1 MSSFIQ
7 FIKMFIAGN
16 TLKGIKFR
24 TLLSII
30 LVFSVLIIEV
40 AMYYMYWDSIPDMI
54 KYDYD
59 FSGIPNNICEKKWI
73 WGNILFQVFICF
85 FVFIIKH
92 FSYKMKRIRSIV
104 YDENNNLIPMIDKRF
119 SMFAWET
126 AMLFVTTEQG
136 YIFALTDII
145 ESRMCD
151 DIVTMIFLFWQ
162 IVLIVEFCSDLKA
175 LKADGKNVENN
186 KKKEHN
192 NASCH
197 AL

>member
-92 FSYKMKRIRSIV
+92 FSYKKKRIRSIV

-186 KKKEHN
+186 KKR
-192 NASCH
+192 A
-197 AL
+197 